1 MYKRFQLRNKLV
13 SLQFLFQF
21 MYSRTTTFTFFI
33 LRINLLVIGV
43 LIGMFKTVNGQKLYS
58 ESDVDK
64 NIKAAGEN
72 WTELVKAIKYFKK
85 DKDPLKQ
92 EAVNFLIA
100 NMDIHFSA
108 DYVWVNSKGKEIKID
123 ELSFSDFNSFK
134 KSIDKMKDQGKIDET
149 KEVQIMDL
157 NSVNAKTLI
166 NTVNHAFKAWKN
178 SNYRNISF
186 NNFCEYILP
195 YRVTIEPIQYWQ
207 PTYVSKYKWIGDS
220 LNINPIEKVLPY
232 VAADHKSLW
241 INTYNA
247 GGREEPLP
255 RLGAQQLLFRM
266 SGACE
271 DIAALQVFMLRS
283 QGIPA
288 SFNYIPYWAT
298 STGGHFLNSVFNEEM
313 QPLKYDATSTPA
325 IVDLTREPGKVLRIT
340 YSKQKNMLADL
351 EHLDSIPPGF
361 MQTRNYIDITD
372 EYWKTQ
378 SVTCLINKLKPNCLI
393 VYACVYNG
401 GAWQPTWW
409 GKVNNSTVE
418 FSKMAKGAVYLPAYF
433 SNGEIVP
440 AGYPKGL
447 GYSGEVELKPDQEN
461 KNTIVIQEQDRYL
474 KFRADK
480 SYSLYYWD
488 DEWKLIAEKKATSET
503 RELTFDD
510 VPSNALLIL
519 IPEYSQ
525 GKERPF
531 MIKDGKRYWW

>member
-1 MYKRFQLRNKLV
+1 MFTRITK
-13 SLQFLFQF
+13 
-21 MYSRTTTFTFFI
+21 FTFFI
-33 LRINLLVIGV
+33 LRINLIAIGL
-43 LIGMFKTVNGQKLYS
+43 LISIKTVKGQKLFS
-58 ESDVDK
+58 QSDIDK

-72 WTELVKAIKYFKK
+72 RAELIKAIKYFQK
-85 DKDPLKQ
+85 DKDPLKL
-92 EAVNFLIA
+92 EAINFLIA

-108 DYVWVNSKGKEIKID
+108 DYVWVNSSHQEVKVD
-123 ELSFSDFNSFK
+123 ELSFPDYKKFK
-134 KSIDKMKDQGKIDET
+134 ESIDIMKDRDQISYP
-149 KEVQIMDL
+149 KENQIMDL
-157 NSVNAKTLI
+157 KGVTAKMLI
-166 NTVNHAFKAWKN
+166 NNVNDAFKVWKS

-186 NNFCEYILP
+186 DNFCEYILP
-195 YRVTIEPIQYWQ
+195 YRVTIEPIQYWR
-207 PTYVSKYKWIGDS
+207 PTYSSRYKWIRDS
-220 LNINPIEKVLPY
+220 LILNPIEKVLPY

-241 INTYNA
+241 DNTYNK
-247 GGREEPLP
+247 GGRDEPLP
-255 RLGAQQLLFRM
+255 RLGALQLLFRM

-271 DIAALQVFMLRS
+271 DITALQVFMLRS
-283 QGIPA
+283 QGIPS
-288 SFNYIPYWAT
+288 SFNFVPYWST
-298 STGGHFLNSVFNEEM
+298 STGMHFLNTVFDEQM
-313 QPLKYDATSTPA
+313 KPLKYDATMVPA
-325 IVDLTREPGKVLRIT
+325 VGDLTREPSKVLRIT

-378 SVTCLINKLKPNCLI
+378 AVKCLINKLKPNHPI

-401 GAWQPTWW
+401 GTWQPTWW

-433 SNGEIVP
+433 SNGELVP

-447 GYSGEVELKPDQEN
+447 GYSGEVELKPDLEN
-461 KNTIVIQEQDRYL
+461 KKTIPIQEQDRYL

-488 DEWKLIAEKKATSET
+488 YEWKLIAQKKATSET
-503 RELTFDD
+503 HELTFEE